1 MRAADQPVK
10 TSADVEGFGTAV
22 NVSTTS
28 LPLRMLP
35 NIASGRTSASDC
47 SNASVPIDPSMKSPR
62 LDADPVTLR
71 KSDTGHT

>member
-1 MRAADQPVK
+1 
-10 TSADVEGFGTAV
+10 
-22 NVSTTS
+22 